1 MAAINTTNITKRM
14 KDVTHD
20 PRLGR
25 IIGNQLISL
34 VNGVD
39 SVAFT
44 VGTEDGSNV
53 INVAIQASDVEGNDI
68 AERCLFFVGLFADA
82 NGDAFQT
89 AEDYTIAAGTDGD
102 VVEVVADK
110 LLAVITE
117 ADGDADIDFTLTG
130 AGTSYLIA
138 FGPTGKVIGTSAAMT
153 HAA

>member
-1 MAAINTTNITKRM
+1 MAF
-14 KDVTHD
+14 D
-20 PRLGR
+20 
-25 IIGNQLISL
+25 ISL
-34 VNGVD
+34 LRSLFTSSLKRANIGKAAADVLEQGMNGVH

-44 VGTEDGSNV
+44 IGTEDGSNV
-53 INVAIQASDVEGNDI
+53 INVAIQASDAAGNGI
-68 AERCLFFVGLFADA
+68 EERCGIVIGLFADA

-102 VVEVVADK
+102 VLEVVADK
-110 LLAVITE
+110 LLFVITE

-138 FGPTGKVIGTSAAMT
+138 FGLGGQIIGTSGAMT